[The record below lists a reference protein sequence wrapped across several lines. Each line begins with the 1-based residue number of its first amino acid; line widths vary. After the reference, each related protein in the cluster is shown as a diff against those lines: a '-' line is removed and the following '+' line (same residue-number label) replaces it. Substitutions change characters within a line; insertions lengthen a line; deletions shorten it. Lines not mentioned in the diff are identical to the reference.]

1 MLAGSEAVA
10 RDREMRLLGRGADI
24 DHRDRRVLDDVLII
38 ERGGRRLGERFD
50 LGQTIGA
57 DLADMQL
64 VDQRRARE
72 RLGADTAAPAGADD
86 RDFNLF
92 HLGSLMVMEG
102 IGGAIK
108 TMIGPRRKGGCGVTP
123 PCSRK
128 RGPGPWPGWSA

>member
-10 RDREMRLLGRGADI
+10 RDRKMRLLGRGADI
-24 DHRDRRVLDDVLII
+24 DHRDRRVLDDILVV

-86 RDFNLF
+86 RDFYLF
-92 HLGSLMVMEG
+92 HLGCLVVMEWS
-102 IGGAIK
+102 GGAIK
-108 TMIGPRRKGGCGVTP
+108 SMIGPRRKGGCGVTP
-123 PCSRK
+123 PCSQN
-128 RGPGPWPGWSA
+128 GGA

>member
-24 DHRDRRVLDDVLII
+24 NHRDRRVLDDVLVV
-38 ERGGRRLGERFD
+38 ERGGRRLGERLD
-50 LGQTIGA
+50 LGQTVRA

-92 HLGSLMVMEG
+92 HLASLMVMEG

-108 TMIGPRRKGGCGVTP
+108 TRLRARRKGGLGAP
-123 PCSRK
+123 PAFSSPRI
-128 RGPGPWPGWSA
+128 PA